1 MNHTFDRVCTDYPRF
16 FAATPVTVSPAEMEG
31 MAAVI
36 AAVEAV
42 VTLPAFAS
50 RVLAQA
56 PEIARRPVAARGA
69 FMGYDFHLTPAG
81 PKLIEINTNAGGG
94 LLNACALVEHGR
106 AAEGAR
112 VRAEFVAMFRAEW
125 RLERGDAPLTC
136 IAIVDDHPAAQ
147 FMAPEF
153 DLFRRLFEEDG
164 IAAVVADPGDLIRDG
179 GRLTHAGLP
188 VDLVYNRLTDFS
200 LAAAVDADLRAV
212 FATGGV
218 VLTPHPRAHA
228 LYADKRNLMLLSDD
242 AALQELGVDAST
254 RQVLLAG
261 MLRTV
266 AVDPTEGAR
275 FWNERKHWFFKPP
288 AGFGGRATYRGR
300 NVTRRVF
307 DEILHGGYLAQ
318 ELAPP
323 SEHAV
328 RLADGSETTMKA
340 DIRCYV
346 YAGRIQLVAARLY
359 QGQVTNFRTPG
370 GGFAP
375 VFVA

>member
-1 MNHTFDRVCTDYPRF
+1 MKRTRELSVVLEFFARAMNHTFDQVCTDYPRF
-16 FAATPVTVSPAEMEG
+16 FAATPVTVSPAAMEV

-42 VTLPAFAS
+42 VALPAFAS

-125 RLERGDAPLTC
+125 WLERGDAPLTR
-136 IAIVDDHPAAQ
+136 IAIVYDHPAAQ

-179 GRLTHAGLP
+179 GRLTQAGLP
-188 VDLVYNRLTDFS
+188 VDLGLQPAHRLF
-200 LAAAVDADLRAV
+200 
-212 FATGGV
+212 
-218 VLTPHPRAHA
+218 
-228 LYADKRNLMLLSDD
+228 
-242 AALQELGVDAST
+242 
-254 RQVLLAG
+254 
-261 MLRTV
+261 
-266 AVDPTEGAR
+266 
-275 FWNERKHWFFKPP
+275 
-288 AGFGGRATYRGR
+288 
-300 NVTRRVF
+300 
-307 DEILHGGYLAQ
+307 
-318 ELAPP
+318 
-323 SEHAV
+323 
-328 RLADGSETTMKA
+328 
-340 DIRCYV
+340 
-346 YAGRIQLVAARLY
+346 
-359 QGQVTNFRTPG
+359 PG
-370 GGFAP
+370 GCG
-375 VFVA
+375 